1 MSLVLQKIFNPRKWW
16 QMSLMAIA
24 LTIGQSALCTKA
36 LADYADPALYDQL
49 TRQPNAQVRRW
60 PYPTPYPGQQ
70 YQYPG
75 TTRYYNP
82 YANPY
87 ANPYVNPYVTPGAY
101 VPAGPGV
108 RYYQG
113 PAFAQPNP
121 IGLGYFSTTVGGSQY
136 VLWKAPS
143 GYYYPWCN
151 QQTVFVP
158 YFNYV
163 QPLYYNQGA
172 YTPQKPPLDTIFSDM
187 NKYLD
192 ESKEKGKVG
201 QLEYEHLKRRL
212 SDIMNKTDRMKNNS
226 GGILSEEE
234 ESEIRRDIE
243 TLSREVA
250 YRVHS

>member
-1 MSLVLQKIFNPRKWW
+1 MLARLVPKYLAAKISLLT
-16 QMSLMAIA
+16 LIA
-24 LTIGQSALCTKA
+24 QASICAA
-36 LADYADPALYDQL
+36 YADYADPALYDQL
-49 TRQPNAQVRRW
+49 TGKPSANVRRW

-70 YQYPG
+70 TQYGYPG

-87 ANPYVNPYVTPGAY
+87 ARPYASPYGAPGTF

-121 IGLGYFSTTVGGSQY
+121 IGMGYFSTSAGGNQFI
-136 VLWKAPS
+136 LWKAPS

-151 QQTVFVP
+151 QQTTFVP

-163 QPLYYNQGA
+163 QPLYYSQGTYA
-172 YTPQKPPLDTIFSDM
+172 PQKPPLDTIFTDM

-192 ESKEKGKVG
+192 ESKEKGKVA
-201 QLEYEHLKRRL
+201 QPEYEHLKRRL
-212 SDIMNKTDRMKNNS
+212 SDIMNKTDRMKNNT
-226 GGILSEEE
+226 GGALDEDQDA
-234 ESEIRRDIE
+234 EIRRDIE

-250 YRVHS
+250 HRVHS

>member
-1 MSLVLQKIFNPRKWW
+1 ML
-16 QMSLMAIA
+16 
-24 LTIGQSALCTKA
+24 SAQASMCA
-36 LADYADPALYDQL
+36 AAYADYADPALYDQL
-49 TRQPNAQVRRW
+49 TRQPNANVRRW
-60 PYPTPYPGQQ
+60 PYPTPYPGQTQ
-70 YQYPG
+70 YGYPGQQYGYPG

-82 YANPY
+82 YGGT
-87 ANPYVNPYVTPGAY
+87 YVPTGTFI
-101 VPAGPGV
+101 PAGPGV

-121 IGLGYFSTTVGGSQY
+121 VGMGYYSTSVSGNQFI
-136 VLWKAPS
+136 LWKAPS

-151 QQTVFVP
+151 QQTTFVP

-163 QPLYYNQGA
+163 QPLYYSQGTYA
-172 YTPQKPPLDTIFSDM
+172 PQKPPLDTIFTDM

-201 QLEYEHLKRRL
+201 QPEYEHLKRRL
-212 SDIMNKTDRMKNNS
+212 SDIMNKTDRMKNNT
-226 GGILSEEE
+226 GGVLDEDQDA
-234 ESEIRRDIE
+234 EIRRDIE